1 MFRGKL
7 RIQMYDSN
15 NYAVYEYTKNGIEVC
30 YIGTYSECRTY
41 IANVNKSPIGFIF
54 DSLAISKG

>member
-7 RIQMYDSN
+7 RIQMYDRN

-30 YIGTYSECRTY
+30 YIGTYTECRTY
-41 IANVNKSPIGFIF
+41 IASVRQSPIEFICRN
-54 DSLAISKG
+54 LAIANG